1 MDVLNSEGTKTK
13 GKGKIKEFIRKRP
26 NDETIHQFEELCGAF
41 WNALIERFE
50 DIYTYAAAEPN
61 AQPYRNRAGG
71 NLLFRPVALLPF
83 VRAAVKVSIQQKKD
97 FDEIFGDF
105 PQELLYIDN
114 IIWRNTLW
122 NSDKGTMIVNN
133 QKLTERILLYYWDR
147 STLTAK
153 EISTMKLEI
162 KSNLQLADMEDV
174 ETLLADAIDK

>member
-1 MDVLNSEGTKTK
+1 MQPQHLS
-13 GKGKIKEFIRKRP
+13 
-26 NDETIHQFEELCGAF
+26 
-41 WNALIERFE
+41 LIERFE

-147 STLTAK
+147 STLTAR

>member
-1 MDVLNSEGTKTK
+1 MVPTRPKGITLIQRDVP
-13 GKGKIKEFIRKRP
+13 I
-26 NDETIHQFEELCGAF
+26 
-41 WNALIERFE
+41 
-50 DIYTYAAAEPN
+50 
-61 AQPYRNRAGG
+61 
-71 NLLFRPVALLPF
+71 
-83 VRAAVKVSIQQKKD
+83 AAVGQQ
-97 FDEIFGDF
+97 
-105 PQELLYIDN
+105 LL
-114 IIWRNTLW
+114 LQMVW